1 MENDALPSAD
11 DEERTGR
18 PYWRD
23 GRSALWLV
31 ALVAIVGARIGWS
44 SVGERVS
51 EALAEGDFEMARVAD
66 GQILSWTDG
75 ARVLWAAEAASAL
88 SSAAPSNP
96 ASEAVAQLS
105 EDLVA
110 PAGGRL
116 RLTFPLTRA
125 DEARRFVA
133 FARNG
138 EALLNDELLR
148 TGAAKAAFNKVD
160 TSTMKRRPAAAQREA
175 RWEEREIW
183 SKRTAAPLAADRTDE
198 GASRT
203 DEEPNGTDGEGA

>member
-1 MENDALPSAD
+1 MENDALPSAGG
-11 DEERTGR
+11 EERTGR

-44 SVGERVS
+44 SFGERVP
-51 EALAEGDFEMARVAD
+51 EALAGADFEMARVAD
-66 GQILSWTDG
+66 GQILSWTNG
-75 ARVLWAAEAASAL
+75 ARVLWAADDAGAL
-88 SSAAPSNP
+88 SSAAPPNQ
-96 ASEAVAQLS
+96 ASEAVAQLN

-110 PAGGRL
+110 PTGGRL

-125 DEARRFVA
+125 DGAGRFVA

-138 EALLNDELLR
+138 EALLNVELLR
-148 TGAAKAAFNKVD
+148 TGAAQAAFNEVD
-160 TSTMKRRPAAAQREA
+160 TSTMKRRPAAAQCEA

-183 SKRTAAPLAADRTDE
+183 SKGTAAPLAADRTDE

-203 DEEPNGTDGEGA
+203 DEERNGMDGEGA